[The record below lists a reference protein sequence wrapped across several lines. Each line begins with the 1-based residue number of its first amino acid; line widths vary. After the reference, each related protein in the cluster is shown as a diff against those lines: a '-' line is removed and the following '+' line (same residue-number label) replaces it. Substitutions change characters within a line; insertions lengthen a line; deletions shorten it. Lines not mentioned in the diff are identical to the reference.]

1 MQLTLWT
8 YEGPPHVGAMRV
20 ATAMTDVHYVL
31 HAPQGDTYADLLF
44 TMIERLPRR
53 PPVTYTTFQAR
64 DLGGDTAQLFKDA
77 ARDAHER
84 FKPNAMLV
92 GASCT
97 AELIQDDPG
106 GLALALNLPIP
117 VVALELPAYQRK
129 ENWGASET
137 FYHLVRALVPGQH
150 QRTPLAGRAA
160 VCNILGPTAL
170 GFRHRDDTRE
180 IRSLLQ
186 ELGIQVNV
194 VAPLD
199 ASVADIRKLPEADF
213 NVVLYPELA
222 RTAAQ
227 WLQRQFDQPF
237 TQTVPYGVNG
247 TLDFIAEVRELAGL
261 GNSEATRQAY
271 LQNSRARWYAK
282 SVDSTYLTGKR
293 VFVFGDA
300 THAIG
305 AARVAHQEM
314 GFEVVGLG
322 TYSREFAREV
332 RDAAKLYGV
341 EALITDDYLDVEDQV
356 KALQPELLLGT
367 QMERHIAERL
377 GIPCTVISAPM
388 HVQDFPARYAPQ
400 MGFEGANVLF
410 DTWVHPLMMGLE
422 EHLLGMFREDFEFH
436 DGAAPSHL
444 GSGHGTASDAPKVVS
459 ADTLAEVHV
468 SVQNEYIEIPPS
480 AASTPSADSTDWAP
494 EAEKELKKIPFF
506 VRGKA
511 RRNTELFA
519 RERGVSRITVE
530 TMYEAKAHFSR

>member
-8 YEGPPHVGAMRV
+8 YEGPPHIGAMRV
-20 ATAMTDVHYVL
+20 ATALTDVHYVL

-64 DLGGDTAQLFKDA
+64 DLGGDTAELFKTA
-77 ARDAHER
+77 AREAHER
-84 FKPNAMLV
+84 FKPKAMLV

-117 VVALELPAYQRK
+117 VVPLELPAYQRK

-137 FYHLVRALVPGQH
+137 FYHLLRALVPSGNT
-150 QRTPLAGRAA
+150 RTALSVRRP

-170 GFRHRDDTRE
+170 GFRHRDDVKE
-180 IRSLLQ
+180 ITALVR
-186 ELGIQVNV
+186 ELGVDINV

-199 ASVADIRKLPEADF
+199 ACVDDLRRLGDADF

-227 WLQRQFDQPF
+227 WLQRQCGQPF
-237 TQTVPYGVNG
+237 TQCVPYGVNG
-247 TLDFIAEVRELAGL
+247 TLDFITEVRALAGL
-261 GNSEATRQAY
+261 QDSGTSVADYAQA
-271 LQNSRARWYAK
+271 SRAKWYAK

-300 THAIG
+300 THAIA

-332 RDAAKLYGV
+332 RDAAKLYGI

-356 KALQPELLLGT
+356 RALNPELLLGT
-367 QMERHIAERL
+367 QMERHIAKRL
-377 GIPCTVISAPM
+377 GVPCAVISAPM

-444 GSGHGTASDAPKVVS
+444 GSGHAQRPTAPAPAAANAAPAVHMTTHAPALAS
-459 ADTLAEVHV
+459 EAPAADVLTE
-468 SVQNEYIEIPPS
+468 SV
-480 AASTPSADSTDWAP
+480 WAP

-511 RRNTELFA
+511 RRNTESFA
-519 RERGVSRITVE
+519 RERGIESITVE
-530 TMYEAKAHFSR
+530 IMYEAKAHFSR